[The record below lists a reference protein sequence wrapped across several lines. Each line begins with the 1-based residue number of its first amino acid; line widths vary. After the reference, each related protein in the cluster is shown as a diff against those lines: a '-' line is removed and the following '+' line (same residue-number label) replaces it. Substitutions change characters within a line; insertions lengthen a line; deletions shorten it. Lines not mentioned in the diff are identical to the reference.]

1 MGVIVGTVVMVLLVM
16 RELMEGS
23 GGPVAVRRA
32 DQLWPL
38 TRILVILFALLM
50 LDRIVGILAARD

>member
-16 RELMEGS
+16 RELMEAS
-23 GGPVAVRRA
+23 RGPVAVRRA

-38 TRILVILFALLM
+38 TRILLILFALLM